1 MFIIYRNNQLKGS
14 ISSSALAF
22 DKNYKKKKKKH
33 NKTKKKKWHISKTC
47 TIYICARIVV
57 ETPGEFQVSR
67 IR

>member
-22 DKNYKKKKKKH
+22 DKNYKKKKKH
-33 NKTKKKKWHISKTC
+33 TKTKKKKWHISKTC